1 MIEEKDQ
8 SFNWKHSIEL
18 DFSRV
23 NIYKGHPVARKQ
35 ASCDDPGKLI
45 RLPHSMEELK
55 RVAGNILME
64 TSLFSASSRSIDMF
78 LTPVLGISTGE
89 KFGFDATNAV
99 LTNEE
104 GSEIDSI
111 DVIRDNDKLFFS

>member
-1 MIEEKDQ
+1 MNFVVYARILLKFRDCFDPKSSNKLLQERELSHKITIEGSPEKEVPTLIEEKDQ

-18 DFSRV
+18 DFARV

-55 RVAGNILME
+55 KLAGKH
-64 TSLFSASSRSIDMF
+64 F
-78 LTPVLGISTGE
+78 
-89 KFGFDATNAV
+89 
-99 LTNEE
+99 
-104 GSEIDSI
+104 
-111 DVIRDNDKLFFS
+111 